1 MAKRH
6 ICLYCSDPD
15 PDPHPPPIRS
25 QTYCNKLL
33 EAGLVIMNIKQEH
46 NTRCRKTSSV
56 VSEKIWNTLG
66 DSNTCVAWE
75 KGQWQWLIMV
85 LWNNW
90 AVEYECDKIKYKVWY
105 RSASCFEF
113 RCAED
118 YPFSPNVV
126 WNSLVLYLFVK
137 NNVWTSYNDAEQ
149 YMKTFQVGN
158 MVYRKKRGKYGLKAD
173 CSDPDPSHPLF
184 LQSGTRLIATRAGYS
199 GRISVFWPFIFSLW
213 MPLIIQDCNAGRS
226 NNLCR
231 GRR

>member
-1 MAKRH
+1 MQKDKF
-6 ICLYCSDPD
+6 S
-15 PDPHPPPIRS
+15 
-25 QTYCNKLL
+25 
-33 EAGLVIMNIKQEH
+33 
-46 NTRCRKTSSV
+46 
-56 VSEKIWNTLG
+56 VSERVEMLPPLG
-66 DSNTCVAWE
+66 DSNSGVAWE
-75 KGQWQWLIMV
+75 RGQWQWLIMV

-90 AVEYECDKIKYKVWY
+90 AAEYKCDKIKYKVWY

-126 WNSLVLYLFVK
+126 WISLVPYLFCQ
-137 NNVWTSYNDAEQ
+137 EQ
-149 YMKTFQVGN
+149 CMNKLWRRRAIHEN
-158 MVYRKKRGKYGLKAD
+158 IPSGKYGLPQKRGEIWVK
-173 CSDPDPSHPLF
+173 SRLLWPWSFSSPLL